1 MCHKM
6 ATRVIGASLV
16 ADGGSRRRHPAGP
29 MPRLIDRYLV
39 REIVLP
45 FFLWL
50 LLLTFVLM
58 MPPILV
64 NGEKLIEKGV
74 AWSIVVRV
82 LLTLTPQALGVTI
95 PMALLLGILIGLGR
109 LSGDREFVAL
119 QACGGSRFRVL
130 RPIIAVSV
138 VACAPTAYF
147 MINALPNANQTFRQI
162 TFNIVASKA
171 EGDIKPRVFFD
182 QFPNRVLYVRDVPS
196 TGGWREM
203 FLADGTQS
211 GQTTVYV

>member
-1 MCHKM
+1 M
-6 ATRVIGASLV
+6 ATPVIGASLG
-16 ADGGSRRRHPAGP
+16 AAGRSRRRHPAGP

-82 LLTLTPQALGVTI
+82 LLTLTPQALVGKT

-109 LSGDREFVAL
+109 LSGARDFVPL
-119 QACGGSRFRVL
+119 QACGGRL
-130 RPIIAVSV
+130 
-138 VACAPTAYF
+138 
-147 MINALPNANQTFRQI
+147 
-162 TFNIVASKA
+162 
-171 EGDIKPRVFFD
+171 
-182 QFPNRVLYVRDVPS
+182 
-196 TGGWREM
+196 
-203 FLADGTQS
+203 
-211 GQTTVYV
+211 